1 MPDAVLLLVDG
12 RIAYAG
18 PGVGAPAAAPGE
30 DTLSVP
36 VVMPGMW
43 DCHTHFSGL
52 IDMVSTERMMLTRS
66 EVATARSVADAAV
79 ALRAGFTS
87 VRELG
92 GYGVYLAQ
100 VVNEGTVPGPS
111 IYAAGRVISQTG
123 GHSDAHSLPYQWATD
138 PQRASGML
146 HLADGVPECL
156 RAVRLQLRLGAE
168 VIKVCTSGGVIS
180 ELDHPAHRQFSPD
193 ELRAIVEEADRA
205 DRVVAAHCHGRAG
218 ITAAL
223 EAGCRT
229 IEHGT
234 ELDEETAA
242 AMRAADAIFVPTR
255 TVFEGFLGLRGKLP
269 PEARRK
275 LEELEARHRAAMST
289 AVASGVRIALGTDL
303 GTCASGSPLA
313 WGRNGEEFGHLV
325 AAGLSPLQAVEA
337 GTATGPL
344 TLGRRGPR
352 SGRLTEGYDADVLA
366 LAANPLDDISM
377 LARPD
382 DITHVWKNGALVKSP
397 AGDHSPR
404 TA

>member
-1 MPDAVLLLVDG
+1 MPEAALVLADG
-12 RIAYAG
+12 RITYAG
-18 PGVGAPAAAPGE
+18 LRSEVPPPE
-30 DTLSVP
+30 QRETTWSVP

-52 IDMVSTERMMLTRS
+52 VDVVSTERMMLTRS

-79 ALRAGFTS
+79 VLRAGFTS

-92 GYGVYLAQ
+92 GYGVYLAH

-123 GHSDAHSLPYQWATD
+123 GHSDAPSLPYEWATD
-138 PQRASGML
+138 PQRSSGML

-156 RAVRLQLRLGAE
+156 RAVRLQLRVGAE

-180 ELDHPAHRQFSPD
+180 ELDHPAHRQFSPA
-193 ELRAIVEEADRA
+193 ELRTIVEEADRA
-205 DRVVAAHCHGRAG
+205 DRVVAAHCHGRGA
-218 ITAAL
+218 ILAAL

-234 ELDEETAA
+234 ELDEETAT
-242 AMRAADAIFVPTR
+242 AMRAADAILVPTR
-255 TVFEGFLGLRGKLP
+255 TVFEGFLGQRDKLP
-269 PEARRK
+269 PAARGK
-275 LEELEARHRAAMST
+275 LEELEARHREAMAIAVT
-289 AVASGVRIALGTDL
+289 AGVRIALGTDL
-303 GTCASGSPLA
+303 GTRASDSPLA
-313 WGRNGEEFGHLV
+313 WGRNGGEFGHLV
-325 AAGLSPLQAVEA
+325 AAGLSPLRAIEA

-352 SGRLTEGYDADVLA
+352 SGRLTEGYDADVIA
-366 LAANPLDDISM
+366 LAASPLDDISV

-382 DITHVWKNGALVKSP
+382 DITHVWKRGALVKDP
-397 AGDHSPR
+397 TENLGQR
-404 TA
+404 TT